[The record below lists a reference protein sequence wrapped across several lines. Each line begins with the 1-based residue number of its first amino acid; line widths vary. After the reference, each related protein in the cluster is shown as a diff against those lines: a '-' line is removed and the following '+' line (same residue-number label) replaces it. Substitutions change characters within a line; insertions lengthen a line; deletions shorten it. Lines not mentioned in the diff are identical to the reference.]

1 MRTLLLT
8 AALAMLASAC
18 MPTRDDS
25 YAVPAL
31 HKQASFDLNCP
42 QAQLQIMETS
52 RDNYGVVGCDKRTSY
67 AVEMCDAVS
76 HECSVRRTSPIT
88 TDKR

>member
-1 MRTLLLT
+1 MRTLLSIPCVALL
-8 AALAMLASAC
+8 AAGC
-18 MPTRDDS
+18 MPTKHES

-31 HKQASFDLNCP
+31 HKQAAFDLNCP
-42 QAQLQIMETS
+42 AAQLQIMETS

-76 HECSVRRTSPIT
+76 HECSVRRTAPIT
-88 TDKR
+88 NDPD